1 MCYRVTTEWS
11 LKSAPVFYQLL
22 VLGRPGSGCSTFLR
36 AVANEHKG
44 FLDVQGELLYNGI
57 DFKTVAKKYS
67 QECIYNGEDDV
78 VSDFDAHRK

>member
-1 MCYRVTTEWS
+1 MYS
-11 LKSAPVFYQLL
+11 IALADKPVILFFFQLL

-36 AVANEHKG
+36 AVANEHNG
-44 FLDVQGELLYNGI
+44 FLDVQGDLLYNGI

-78 VSDFDAHRK
+78 VSQS